1 MFYRVTRR
9 TPVQMALVLHQMLK
23 VALGLLAAGLLIT
36 LVGSNTDYWFVGSGV
51 HYGLWNIC
59 SALTCVDLAS
69 VVSPVPGMSGRS
81 FSLSISYPLSLYA
94 CVHINL
100 RQVIYIYIYK

>member
-9 TPVQMALVLHQMLK
+9 TRVQMALVLHQMLK

-69 VVSPVPGMSGRS
+69 VVSPVPGMSG
-81 FSLSISYPLSLYA
+81 
-94 CVHINL
+94 
-100 RQVIYIYIYK
+100 